1 VTQRDPEPVCQDL
14 ADEDARRVLAMAVRQ
29 GIHVDVVGGVLLL
42 SGPAPAPVRE
52 AWRGLLGRH
61 REALVRLLGA
71 APGAAIEPDQPAL
84 PGVRR

>member
-1 VTQRDPEPVCQDL
+1 
-14 ADEDARRVLAMAVRQ
+14 
-29 GIHVDVVGGVLLL
+29 
-42 SGPAPAPVRE
+42 VRE